1 MVIGVEEPVLVKGIG
16 ELIAKVDSGNSG
28 YNVIHG
34 EDIIVQGNIITFKT
48 FNKDGDER
56 RVSKKI
62 KDSIKINIGGG
73 HIQDR
78 PVVELDVQFGGEDY
92 KKVPFSI
99 TNRSDN
105 EHKIL
110 ISKDFVG
117 NELEALIDVTKDNI
131 SNDGINVDYVTEG
144 LVSGLKNMSNK
155 VSNVVGTFTNGTEK
169 QGVFGSKWDKRL
181 KGMLGQDIEG
191 EKSKSIDPKLEEEVK
206 AIGKLDNQLKADA
219 DLIRKQLPS
228 QAEKLSS
235 IQVTIKDGASKDDI
249 PVFKLLDYTGGTN
262 IEGKNANPQY
272 KERLEQALKAAKN
285 FKYVQPEDKIDNPK
299 FNSSK
304 SESEEFVTEATEG
317 QDSTQ
322 NNGQPAQS
330 AAQAD
335 KKEEE
340 GDNSPTTQV
349 QGSKGMKEVSDMSE
363 SEVNEILTDLQSRR
377 RAIFYIIN
385 FKNDSEGN
393 VLVTGEDTIKPVQT
407 VIDSWN
413 TKIAQGKDWSFKAF
427 EGAAKEISNAFK
439 DVSEPRGL
447 FAYCSGTDKDRSVE
461 FYTNG
466 LFPTNLNSSEE
477 GTNENDISEFVE
489 EYNQLNA
496 EYQKLGGEGN
506 ISEDN
511 INVLLQNGGQPQ
523 DEMSTFIEE
532 YNSLNNEY
540 LKIADDMGQSGDSIN
555 EQDIQALIELA
566 QESAQ
571 NKRSDELGQTDQGD
585 MYDETNYSYHTEN
598 ESEERKIK

>member
-1 MVIGVEEPVLVKGIG
+1 MKTCINPKLYKLTLEKMVIGVEEPVLVKGIG

-34 EDIIVQGNIITFKT
+34 EDIIIQGNIINFKT
-48 FNKDGDER
+48 FNKDGEER
-56 RVSKKI
+56 RVSKKL
-62 KDSIKINIGGG
+62 KDTIKINIGGG

-131 SNDGINVDYVTEG
+131 SNDGVNVDYVTEG
-144 LVSGLKNMSNK
+144 LMSGLKNMSNK
-155 VSNVVGTFTNGTEK
+155 VSNAVGTFTNGTEK
-169 QGVFGSKWDKRL
+169 QAAFASKWDKRL
-181 KGMLGQDIEG
+181 KGMLGQDVEG
-191 EKSKSIDPKLEEEVK
+191 EKSKSIDPKLKEEVK
-206 AIGKLDNQLKADA
+206 AVGKLADQLEADA

-235 IQVTIKDGASKDDI
+235 IQVTIKDGASKNDI

-262 IEGKNANPQY
+262 VEGKNANPQY

-285 FKYVQPEDKIDNPK
+285 FKYTQPEDKIDNPK
-299 FNSSK
+299 FNNSK

-322 NNGQPAQS
+322 NNGQAAQS

-335 KKEEE
+335 KKE
-340 GDNSPTTQV
+340 GKDDISPTEQV
-349 QGSKGMKEVSDMSE
+349 QGSQGMKEVSDMSE
-363 SEVNEILTDLQSRR
+363 SEVNEILADLQSRK

-393 VLVTGEDTIKPVQT
+393 VLATGEDTIKPVQT

-413 TKIAQGKDWSFKAF
+413 TKISQGKDWSFKAF
-427 EGAAKEISNAFK
+427 EGAAKEIAKAFK
-439 DVSEPRGL
+439 DASEPRGL

-466 LFPTNLNSSEE
+466 LFPTNLNASEE
-477 GTNENDISEFVE
+477 GTNESEDNVSEFVE

-496 EYQKLGGEGN
+496 EYQELGGEGN
-506 ISEDN
+506 ISEEG
-511 INVLLQNGGQPQ
+511 INSLLQGGEQQPQ
-523 DEMSTFIEE
+523 DEMSALVTE
-532 YNSLNNEY
+532 YNNLNKEY
-540 LKIADDMGQSGDSIN
+540 Q
-555 EQDIQALIELA
+555 
-566 QESAQ
+566 
-571 NKRSDELGQTDQGD
+571 ELGGTDEISEDGINLLLQGG
-585 MYDETNYSYHTEN
+585 NQ
-598 ESEERKIK
+598 K